1 MIASSTN
8 SGGLGHVI
16 WLTSGI
22 FAVNISAVAIFATSI
37 IATNMLAALN

>member
-1 MIASSTN
+1 MLLAQILVVT
-8 SGGLGHVI
+8 GHVI

-37 IATNMLAALN
+37 IATNMLAA